1 MRRPRSLLV
10 ALLGACLILGACNQ
24 GGSTESSE
32 TDEPAA
38 TATTAAQEPTSSA
51 PGVSVRRRTDI
62 PAPPSP
68 NAFPSPTPSPS
79 ARPSPAPAPAG
90 YTSVSAPTAAITF
103 AVPAD
108 WSAYNTFDD
117 ATTQEIADHL
127 GTDVASVRDST
138 GLMDL
143 MTLAPS
149 RDSLGVMEGVLCLKL
164 VLPLDATTI
173 ESTVRKSASE
183 SGGNVDVFTSTESA
197 NGTVYYGIVSSPD
210 NYALVGHVYLP
221 NSSGSYVTTYIYAS
235 STERVQELI
244 SVIAATLRL
253 ELVGEPV
260 RIIEIAPGMVAT
272 EEFSLNRFH
281 GDRAAADAV
290 YAGVE
295 APLTASDVAECIVWA
310 LERPARVNI
319 DSLIVRP
326 RAQASNTVVARH

>member
-10 ALLGACLILGACNQ
+10 ALLGACLVLGACTT
-24 GGSTESSE
+24 GGSAASSG
-32 TDEPAA
+32 TKPATSAA
-38 TATTAAQEPTSSA
+38 TAAQTRERRT

-183 SGGNVDVFTSTESA
+183 SGGNVDVFTSVDSA
-197 NGTVYYGIVSSPD
+197 NGTIYYGIVSSPD
-210 NYALVGHVYLP
+210 NYALSGRVYLP
-221 NSSGSYVTTYIYAS
+221 NPSGSYATTYIYAS
-235 STERVQELI
+235 STERLQELI
-244 SVIAATLRL
+244 SVIAATLR
-253 ELVGEPV
+253 
-260 RIIEIAPGMVAT
+260 
-272 EEFSLNRFH
+272 
-281 GDRAAADAV
+281 
-290 YAGVE
+290 
-295 APLTASDVAECIVWA
+295 
-310 LERPARVNI
+310 
-319 DSLIVRP
+319 
-326 RAQASNTVVARH
+326 